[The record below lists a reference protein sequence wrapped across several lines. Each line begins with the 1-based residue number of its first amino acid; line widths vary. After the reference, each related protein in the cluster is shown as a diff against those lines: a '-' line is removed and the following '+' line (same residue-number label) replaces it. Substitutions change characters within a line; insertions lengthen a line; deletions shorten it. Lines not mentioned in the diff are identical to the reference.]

1 MLPTI
6 TDVAILSDEVKS
18 GQVYGVVQLY
28 KVLGDKP
35 ALEKKPDDVFA
46 RTYLTEALKTSLAQ
60 IRHKFTGQ
68 DPRGSLVF
76 TGGYGSGKSHQLL
89 ALYHTL
95 THPDLA
101 AQWLARHGYDEPL
114 PMLDDLV
121 VIVLHTARV
130 DYDNLWEPVFQQL
143 GAQDVLNQ
151 IKRYPTIPQIHQA
164 LGGRPVVVFIDEIE
178 NWYETILPQRVGTVE
193 TSRAANRTFLQ
204 HLLEV
209 ASEPDVSLMVLFSL
223 IRDNPDIVDV
233 IDRTGPISIN
243 LSTAADREDILLY
256 RLFERIDSQQADEI
270 ADRFMELYRER
281 QVVVPMSD
289 YDAYRARMQSV
300 YPLHPELLRVLFE
313 RYSTA
318 SNYANTRGIL
328 YLLATILRE
337 RADKTVLLLTS
348 DVDAARFDDQ
358 LVVLDRPLVEATARD
373 IERVSHIEYGREVLS
388 TVLLYSINR
397 EQQIGADETGI
408 VMGVATPEI
417 NPNDVLLGLN
427 RLLGRAWHLHKL
439 NGRYAVRVEE
449 NVFAVVQN
457 RARDVSEEAAIQR
470 FARVMVKEVLGGNAY
485 AHEIDEIPDDRH
497 LKVVVSLCALDTDQ
511 DVYAIYHGRRY
522 QNRVVVLAPLTGDL
536 RKDQSLIDKARR
548 VIGGEEIKKDVSEE
562 RAAKVQ
568 TIIDEELK
576 ELEERIKARF
586 GFWHKVS
593 VKVSEGPDGQRL
605 EEEAVRKIQV
615 EADTSSLLERA
626 VSDIARVKEKILDE
640 LHARGPK
647 GLRADLLYGDFYTIR
662 RYPTVSDGAQVTA
675 ALKELCK
682 AEQLYIEGHKG
693 RNFFGETP
701 YGLDE
706 HSRAMLYHT
715 DFAQVE
721 RGPAGEAE
729 RVSIVY
735 GEGKAA
741 RRVTSREPV
750 LEQAIEG
757 IEPTPARIVEQKRL
771 EEGGRHP
778 RTVAGKFEA
787 TMRESDVVRQVRVE
801 ISNDFQVGGKSDKLE
816 RVVRALE
823 FSPEG
828 LKLKLTL
835 EWEGPLDKAT
845 FLQQLLCLP
854 STPGGSLYVVAEVD
868 RVHDSGPRARG
879 V

>member
-1 MLPTI
+1 MTMLPTI
-6 TDVAILSDEVKS
+6 TESTILSDEVKS

-28 KVLGDKP
+28 KVLDDRP
-35 ALEKKPDDVFA
+35 ALEKSPGDVFA
-46 RTYLTEALKTSLAQ
+46 RTYLTEALKTALDQ

-89 ALYHTL
+89 ALYHAL
-95 THPDLA
+95 AHPGLA
-101 AQWLARHGYDEPL
+101 AQWLTRHGYDEPL
-114 PMLDDLV
+114 PTLDNLV

-130 DYDNLWEPVFQQL
+130 DYNNLWEPVFQQL
-143 GAQDVLNQ
+143 GAEDVLHRV
-151 IKRYPTIPQIHQA
+151 KRYPTIPQIRQA
-164 LGGRPVVVFIDEIE
+164 LGGRPVVVIVDEIE
-178 NWYETILPQRVGTVE
+178 NWYETILPQRAGTAE

-209 ASEPDVSLMVLFSL
+209 ANEPDVPLMVLFSL
-223 IRDNPDIVDV
+223 IRENPDIVDV

-243 LSTAADREDILLY
+243 LSTAADRKDILLY
-256 RLFERIDSQQADEI
+256 RLFESIDGQAADEMVS
-270 ADRFMELYRER
+270 RFTELYRER
-281 QVVVPMSD
+281 RFAVPMGD
-289 YDAYRARMQSV
+289 YDAYRARMRRV

-328 YLLATILRE
+328 YLLAAILRE
-337 RADKTVLLLTS
+337 RAGKTPLLLTS

-373 IERVSHIEYGREVLS
+373 IERVGHIEYGREILS
-388 TVLLYSINR
+388 AVLLYSINR
-397 EQQIGADETGI
+397 EQQIGAEGTEI
-408 VMGVATPEI
+408 VLGVATPEI

-457 RARDVSEEAAIQR
+457 RARDVGEMVATQR
-470 FARVMVKEVLGGNAY
+470 IARVLAKKVLGGNAY
-485 AHEIDEIPDDRH
+485 VYENEIDEIPDDRH
-497 LKVVVSLCALDTDQ
+497 LKVVVSLRALDTDQ
-511 DVYAIYHGRRY
+511 DVYDIYHGRRY

-536 RKDQSLIDKARR
+536 RKDQGLLDKARR
-548 VIGGEEIKKDVSEE
+548 IIGGEEIKKDVSEE

-568 TIIDEELK
+568 DIIDEELRELK
-576 ELEERIKARF
+576 ERLKARF

-593 VKVSEGPDGQRL
+593 VMVSEGPDGQRL
-605 EEEAVRKIQV
+605 EKEAVRKIQV
-615 EADTSSLLERA
+615 EANTAGLLERA
-626 VSDIARVKEKILDE
+626 VSDIARVKEKILDV
-640 LHARGPK
+640 LHGRGPK
-647 GLRADLLYGDFYTIR
+647 GLRADLLYGDFYTLR
-662 RYPTVSDGAQVTA
+662 RYPTVFDATQVTA

-682 AEQLYIEGHKG
+682 EEQLYIEGHKG

-701 YGLDE
+701 YGLAQ
-706 HSRAMLYHT
+706 HSKAMLYHT

-729 RVSIVY
+729 KVKIVY
-735 GEGKAA
+735 GEGKAPG
-741 RRVTSREPV
+741 VTHREPT
-750 LEQAIEG
+750 LEKAIEG
-757 IEPTPARIVEQKRL
+757 VQVTPARITEQLRL
-771 EEGGRHP
+771 DEGGRHP

-787 TMRESDVVRQVRVE
+787 TLRESDVVQKVQVE
-801 ISNDFQVGGKSDKLE
+801 ISNDFHVGGKSDKLE
-816 RVVRALE
+816 RVVRELG

-835 EWEGPLDKAT
+835 EWEGPLDKTT
-845 FLQQLLCLP
+845 FLQQLLRLP
-854 STPGGSLYVVAEVD
+854 STPGGSLYVIAEVD
-868 RVHDSGPRARG
+868 RVHE
-879 V
+879 

>member
-6 TDVAILSDEVKS
+6 TDVATLSDEVKS

-101 AQWLARHGYDEPL
+101 TQWLTRHGYNEPL
-114 PMLDDLV
+114 PTLDDLV

-164 LGGRPVVVFIDEIE
+164 LGSRPVVVIIDEIE

-209 ASEPDVSLMVLFSL
+209 ASEPDVPLMVLFSL
-223 IRDNPDIVDV
+223 IRRHPDIVDV

-256 RLFERIDSQQADEI
+256 RLFERIDRQQAGEI

-281 QVVVPMSD
+281 QVAVPMSD
-289 YDAYRARMQSV
+289 YDAYRVRMRNV

-485 AHEIDEIPDDRH
+485 VHYENEIDEIPDDRH
-497 LKVVVSLCALDTDQ
+497 LKVVVSLHALDTDQ

-522 QNRVVVLAPLTGDL
+522 QNRIVVLAPLTGDL

-615 EADTSSLLERA
+615 EADTASLLERA

-640 LHARGPK
+640 LHARGTK

-706 HSRAMLYHT
+706 QSRAMLYHA

-741 RRVTSREPV
+741 RRVTSREPA

-757 IEPTPARIVEQKRL
+757 VEPTPARIVEQKRL

-816 RVVRALE
+816 RVVRALD

-845 FLQQLLCLP
+845 FLQQLLRLP
-854 STPGGSLYVVAEVD
+854 STPGGSLYVIAEVD
-868 RVHDSGPRARG
+868 RVYE
-879 V
+879 

>member
-6 TDVAILSDEVKS
+6 TDVATLSDEVKS

-28 KVLGDKP
+28 KVLGDRP
-35 ALEKKPDDVFA
+35 ALEKSPGEVFA
-46 RTYLTEALKTSLAQ
+46 RTYLTEALKTSLDQ

-68 DPRGSLVF
+68 DRRGSLVF
-76 TGGYGSGKSHQLL
+76 AGGYGSGKSHQLL

-95 THPDLA
+95 TSPDLA

-114 PMLDDLV
+114 PALDDLI

-143 GAQDVLNQ
+143 GAQDVLSQ
-151 IKRYPTIPQIHQA
+151 IKRYPTIPQIRQA
-164 LGGRPVVVFIDEIE
+164 LGSRPVVVIIDEIE
-178 NWYETILPQRVGTVE
+178 NWYETILPRRAGTAE

-209 ASEPDVSLMVLFSL
+209 ANEPDVPLMVLFSL
-223 IRDNPDIVDV
+223 IRQHPDIVNV

-256 RLFERIDSQQADEI
+256 RLFASIDRQRSRKTV
-270 ADRFMELYRER
+270 DRFIELYRKRE
-281 QVVVPMSD
+281 VTVPMSD
-289 YDAYRARMQSV
+289 YDAYRARMRRV

-348 DVDAARFDDQ
+348 EVDAARFDDQ
-358 LVVLDRPLVEATARD
+358 LIVLDRPLVEATARD
-373 IERVSHIEYGREVLS
+373 IERVSHIEYGREILS

-397 EQQIGADETGI
+397 EQQIGADETEI
-408 VMGVATPEI
+408 VLGVATPEI

-470 FARVMVKEVLGGNAY
+470 IARVLAKEVLKGNAY
-485 AHEIDEIPDDRH
+485 VYEIDEIPDDRH
-497 LKVVVSLCALDTDQ
+497 LKVVVSLHALDTDQ
-511 DVYAIYHGRRY
+511 DVYAIYHDRRY
-522 QNRVVVLAPLTGDL
+522 QNRIAVLAPLTGDL

-568 TIIDEELK
+568 GIIDEEVK
-576 ELEERIKARF
+576 ELRGRLEARF

-593 VKVSEGPDGQRL
+593 VMVSEKPDGQRL
-605 EEEAVRKIQV
+605 EREAVRKIQV
-615 EADTSSLLERA
+615 EADTTSLLERA
-626 VSDIARVKEKILDE
+626 VSDIARVKEKVLDV

-647 GLRADLLYGDFYTIR
+647 GLRADILYGDFYTIR
-662 RYPTVSDGAQVTA
+662 RYPTVSDATQVTA

-693 RNFFGETP
+693 RNCYGETP

-706 HSRAMLYHT
+706 QSKAMLYHA

-721 RGPAGEAE
+721 RGPSGEAE
-729 RVSIVY
+729 KVRIAYAEHKVPGVPT
-735 GEGKAA
+735 GEPAFG
-741 RRVTSREPV
+741 E
-750 LEQAIEG
+750 AIEV
-757 IEPTPARIVEQKRL
+757 EPTPARIVEQLRL
-771 EEGGRHP
+771 EEAGRHP

-787 TMRESDVVRQVRVE
+787 ALRESDVVRQVQVE
-801 ISNDFQVGGKSDKLE
+801 ISNDFHAGGKSDKLA
-816 RVVRALE
+816 RVVRALG

-835 EWEGPLDKAT
+835 EWEGPLDKTT
-845 FLQQLLCLP
+845 FLQQLLRLP
-854 STPGGSLYVVAEVD
+854 STPGGSLCVVVEVD
-868 RVHDSGPRARG
+868 RVHE
-879 V
+879 

>member
-6 TDVAILSDEVKS
+6 TDVATLSDEVKS

-68 DPRGSLVF
+68 DRRGSLVF

-89 ALYHTL
+89 ALYHSL
-95 THPDLA
+95 TYLDLGA
-101 AQWLARHGYDEPL
+101 KWMARHGYDEPL

-151 IKRYPTIPQIHQA
+151 IKRYPTIPQIRQA

-209 ASEPDVSLMVLFSL
+209 ASEPDVPLMVLFSL

-256 RLFERIDSQQADEI
+256 RLFKSINRQQADEI

-281 QVVVPMSD
+281 HVVVPMRD
-289 YDAYRARMQSV
+289 YDAYRARMRSV
-300 YPLHPELLRVLFE
+300 YPLHPELMRVLFE

-337 RADKTVLLLTS
+337 RADKTPLLLTS

-358 LVVLDRPLVEATARD
+358 LVVLNRPLVEATARD
-373 IERVSHIEYGREVLS
+373 IERVGHVEYGREILS

-485 AHEIDEIPDDRH
+485 VHEIDDIPDDRH

-536 RKDQSLIDKARR
+536 RKDQSLIDKAKR
-548 VIGGEEIKKDVSEE
+548 VIGGEEIKKDVSQE

-568 TIIDEELK
+568 DIIDEELK
-576 ELEERIKARF
+576 ELKERLKARF

-593 VKVSEGPDGQRL
+593 VMVSESPDGGRL
-605 EEEAVRKIQV
+605 EKEAVRKIQV
-615 EADTSSLLERA
+615 EAGTTSLLERA
-626 VSDIARVKEKILDE
+626 VSDIARVKEKVLDV

-647 GLRADLLYGDFYTIR
+647 GLRADILYGDFYTIR

-706 HSRAMLYHT
+706 QSKAMLYHA

-721 RGPAGEAE
+721 RGPTGEAE
-729 RVSIVY
+729 KVRIVY
-735 GEGKAA
+735 GKDRAA
-741 RRVTSREPV
+741 GVPTREPA
-750 LEQAIEG
+750 LEKAIEV
-757 IEPTPARIVEQKRL
+757 EPTSARITEQLHL
-771 EEGGRHP
+771 EESGRHP

-787 TMRESDVVRQVRVE
+787 TLRESDVVQQVEVE
-801 ISNDFQVGGKSDKLE
+801 ISNDFRVSGKSDKLE
-816 RVVRALE
+816 RVVRELG

-835 EWEGPLDKAT
+835 EWKGPLDKMT
-845 FLQQLLCLP
+845 FLQQLLRLP
-854 STPGGSLYVVAEVD
+854 STPGGSLYVIAEVD
-868 RVHDSGPRARG
+868 RVQE
-879 V
+879 

>member
-6 TDVAILSDEVKS
+6 TNVVALSDEVKS

-28 KVLGDKP
+28 KVMGARP
-35 ALEKKPDDVFA
+35 ALEKNPRDVFA
-46 RTYLTEALKTSLAQ
+46 RTYLTEALKTALDQ

-68 DPRGSLVF
+68 DRRGSLVF

-101 AQWLARHGYDEPL
+101 TQWLTRHGYNEPL
-114 PMLDDLV
+114 PALDDLV

-130 DYDNLWEPVFQQL
+130 DYDNLWEPILQQL
-143 GAQDVLNQ
+143 DAQDVLSQ
-151 IKRYPTIPQIHQA
+151 IKRYPTIPQIRQA
-164 LGGRPVVVFIDEIE
+164 LGSRPVVVFIDEIE
-178 NWYETILPQRVGTVE
+178 NWYETILPQRVGAAE

-209 ASEPDVSLMVLFSL
+209 ASEPDVPLMVLFSL
-223 IRDNPDIVDV
+223 IRENPDIVDV

-256 RLFERIDSQQADEI
+256 RLFEGIDRQQADEI

-281 QVVVPMSD
+281 QVTVPMSD
-289 YDAYRARMQSV
+289 YDAYRARMRSV

-358 LVVLDRPLVEATARD
+358 LTVLDRSLVEATARD
-373 IERVSHIEYGREVLS
+373 IGRVGHIEYGREVLS

-397 EQQIGADETGI
+397 EQQIGADETEIVLGI
-408 VMGVATPEI
+408 ATPEI

-470 FARVMVKEVLGGNAY
+470 IARVMVKEVLGGNAY
-485 AHEIDEIPDDRH
+485 AHEIDDIPDDRH
-497 LKVVVSLCALDTDQ
+497 LKVVVSLHALDTDQ

-522 QNRVVVLAPLTGDL
+522 QNRIVVLAPLTGDL
-536 RKDQSLIDKARR
+536 HKDQSLIDKARR

-568 TIIDEELK
+568 AIIDEELK
-576 ELEERIKARF
+576 ELEERIKAHF

-593 VKVSEGPDGQRL
+593 VKVCEGPDGQRV
-605 EEEAVRKIQV
+605 EKEAVRKIQV
-615 EADTSSLLERA
+615 EAGTTSLLERA
-626 VSDIARVKEKILDE
+626 ISDIARIKEKILDE
-640 LHARGPK
+640 LHARGPR

-706 HSRAMLYHT
+706 QSRAMLYHA

-729 RVSIVY
+729 KVSIVY

-741 RRVTSREPV
+741 RRVTSREPA
-750 LEQAIEG
+750 LERAIEG

-787 TMRESDVVRQVRVE
+787 TMRESDVVRQVQVE

-816 RVVRALE
+816 RVVRALDLA
-823 FSPEG
+823 PEG

-835 EWEGPLDKAT
+835 EWEGPLDKTT
-845 FLQQLLCLP
+845 FLQQLLRLP
-854 STPGGSLYVVAEVD
+854 STPGGSLYVIAEVD
-868 RVHDSGPRARG
+868 RVYE
-879 V
+879 

>member
-6 TDVAILSDEVKS
+6 TDVTTLSDEVKS

-28 KVLGDKP
+28 KVLGDRP
-35 ALEKKPDDVFA
+35 ALEKNPRDVFA
-46 RTYLTEALKTSLAQ
+46 RTYLTEALTTALNQ
-60 IRHKFTGQ
+60 IRYKLTGQ
-68 DPRGSLVF
+68 DSRGSLVF

-95 THPDLA
+95 MHPDLA
-101 AQWLARHGYDEPL
+101 AQWLARHGYEEPL
-114 PMLDDLV
+114 PTLDDLV

-143 GAQDVLNQ
+143 GAQDVLSQ
-151 IKRYPTIPQIHQA
+151 IKRYPTIPQIRQA
-164 LGGRPVVVFIDEIE
+164 LGSRPVVIIIDEIE
-178 NWYETILPQRVGTVE
+178 NWYETILPQRVDTAE

-209 ASEPDVSLMVLFSL
+209 ASEPDVPLMVLFSL
-223 IRDNPDIVDV
+223 IRENPDIVDV

-256 RLFERIDSQQADEI
+256 RLFESINRQQASDV

-281 QVVVPMSD
+281 QVAVPMSD
-289 YDAYRARMQSV
+289 YDAYRARMQNV

-328 YLLATILRE
+328 YLLATILHE
-337 RADKTVLLLTS
+337 RADKTPLLLTS

-358 LVVLDRPLVEATARD
+358 LTVLDRPLVEATARD
-373 IERVSHIEYGREVLS
+373 IERVGHVEYGREVLS

-397 EQQIGADETGI
+397 EQQIGADETEI
-408 VMGVATPEI
+408 VLGVATPEI

-470 FARVMVKEVLGGNAY
+470 FARVLVKKVMRGNAY
-485 AHEIDEIPDDRH
+485 VHEIDEIPDDRH
-497 LKVVVSLCALDTDQ
+497 LKVVVSLRALDTDQ
-511 DVYAIYHGRRY
+511 DVYAIYHGCRY
-522 QNRVVVLAPLTGDL
+522 QNRLVVLAPLTGDL

-548 VIGGEEIKKDVSEE
+548 VIGGEEIKRDVSEE

-593 VKVSEGPDGQRL
+593 VMVSEGPDGQRV
-605 EEEAVRKIQV
+605 EKEAVRKIQV
-615 EADTSSLLERA
+615 EADTTSLLERA
-626 VSDIARVKEKILDE
+626 VSDIARVKEKTLGV

-662 RYPTVSDGAQVTA
+662 RYPTVSDAAQVTA

-682 AEQLYIEGHKG
+682 AELLYVEGHKG

-706 HSRAMLYHT
+706 HSRAMLYHA

-721 RGPAGEAE
+721 RGATGEAE
-729 RVSIVY
+729 KVKIVY
-735 GEGKAA
+735 EEGKA
-741 RRVTSREPV
+741 RRATSREPA
-750 LEQAIEG
+750 LEKAVEG
-757 IEPTPARIVEQKRL
+757 VEATLARIVEQKRL

-787 TMRESDVVRQVRVE
+787 TMRESDVVRQVQVE

-816 RVVRALE
+816 RAVRELG

-845 FLQQLLCLP
+845 FLQQLLRLP

-868 RVHDSGPRARG
+868 RVHE
-879 V
+879 

>member
-6 TDVAILSDEVKS
+6 TGVATLSDEVKS

-28 KVLGDKP
+28 KVLGDRP
-35 ALEKKPDDVFA
+35 ALEKKPRDVFA
-46 RTYLTEALKTSLAQ
+46 RTYLTEALKTALDQ

-114 PMLDDLV
+114 PTLILPPADLV

-143 GAQDVLNQ
+143 GAQDVLSQ
-151 IKRYPTIPQIHQA
+151 IKRYPTIPQIRQA
-164 LGGRPVVVFIDEIE
+164 LGSRPVVVFIDEIE

-209 ASEPDVSLMVLFSL
+209 ASEPDVPLMVLFSL

-256 RLFERIDSQQADEI
+256 RLFESTNRQQAGEVV
-270 ADRFMELYRER
+270 DRFMELYRER
-281 QVVVPMSD
+281 QVAVPMSD
-289 YDAYRARMQSV
+289 YDAYRARMRSV

-358 LVVLDRPLVEATARD
+358 LTVLDRPLVEATARD
-373 IERVSHIEYGREVLS
+373 IERVSHVEYGREILS

-470 FARVMVKEVLGGNAY
+470 IARVLVKKVLGGNAY
-485 AHEIDEIPDDRH
+485 VHQIDEIPDDRH

-548 VIGGEEIKKDVSEE
+548 IIGGEEIKEDVSEE

-568 TIIDEELK
+568 TIIDEELE
-576 ELEERIKARF
+576 ELVERIKARF

-593 VKVSEGPDGQRL
+593 VMVSEGPEGQRL
-605 EEEAVRKIQV
+605 KKEAVRKIQV
-615 EADTSSLLERA
+615 EAGTASLLERA
-626 VSDIARVKEKILDE
+626 VSDIARVKEKVLDV
-640 LHARGPK
+640 LQARGPK

-682 AEQLYIEGHKG
+682 AEHLYIEGHKG

-706 HSRAMLYHT
+706 QSRAMLYHA

-729 RVSIVY
+729 KVTVIY
-735 GEGKAA
+735 GEGRAPG
-741 RRVTSREPV
+741 VTAREPA

-787 TMRESDVVRQVRVE
+787 TMRESDVVQGVRVE
-801 ISNDFQVGGKSDKLE
+801 ISNDFQVSGKSDKLE
-816 RVVRALE
+816 RIVRELG

-828 LKLKLTL
+828 LKLGLTL

-845 FLQQLLCLP
+845 FLHQLLRLP

-868 RVHDSGPRARG
+868 RVHE
-879 V
+879 